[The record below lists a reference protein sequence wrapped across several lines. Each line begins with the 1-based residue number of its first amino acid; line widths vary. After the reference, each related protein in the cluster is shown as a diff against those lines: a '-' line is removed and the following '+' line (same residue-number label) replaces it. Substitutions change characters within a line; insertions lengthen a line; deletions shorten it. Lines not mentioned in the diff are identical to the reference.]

1 MPDDVLCQETPDGR
15 FKVGDRVT
23 ITLDWAHRLRSS
35 VYGDRKTM
43 EHIRSER
50 TGKILEIWT
59 GGHQDYPWC
68 SVKVDCSAPLPWES
82 PDDLEF
88 SD

>member
-23 ITLDWAHRLRSS
+23 ITLDWAHHLCSA
-35 VYGDRKTM
+35 VYLDRKTVTQ
-43 EHIRSER
+43 IRTER
-50 TGKILEIWT
+50 TGPILEIWT
-59 GGHQDYPWC
+59 GGHQDSPWC
-68 SVKVDCSAPLPWES
+68 SVRVDCSAPHPWES